1 MKNLVLNGLKK
12 TNAKVVVF
20 DIDGTLKDLCAE
32 HNIALIQVLT
42 KLKIGTIR
50 RMLVLAIN
58 KLAMTIV
65 KLGILPTNQ
74 NMQNVLVVIYALM
87 SCKNIRLF
95 KNEYFEVYKKQLSLF
110 NGVSN
115 LIHYLEGNVQIYFAT
130 INKQNYN
137 LKVCGISED
146 KIIHCESGCKASAY
160 KALFTRL
167 NVDKNQVLIIGD
179 NFFDDL
185 YTARILGVRC
195 LLVNNYNSKLKN
207 LICKIINSG

>member
-1 MKNLVLNGLKK
+1 
-12 TNAKVVVF
+12 
-20 DIDGTLKDLCAE
+20 
-32 HNIALIQVLT
+32 
-42 KLKIGTIR
+42 
-50 RMLVLAIN
+50 
-58 KLAMTIV
+58 
-65 KLGILPTNQ
+65 
-74 NMQNVLVVIYALM
+74 
-87 SCKNIRLF
+87 
-95 KNEYFEVYKKQLSLF
+95 
-110 NGVSN
+110 
-115 LIHYLEGNVQIYFAT
+115 
-130 INKQNYN
+130 